1 MKMIEHLFKFI
12 ETNTVWDRTFPNYIQ
27 LLNVQL
33 QQIRNIIFW
42 YFAIVLVLVI
52 LFVCLLFCFVTE
64 FYVLQSGVQLWNWV
78 WVCNDIKLSC
88 F

>member
-12 ETNTVWDRTFPNYIQ
+12 ETNAVWDRTFPNYIQ

-42 YFAIVLVLVI
+42 YFCYCFGFSD
-52 LFVCLLFCFVTE
+52 FVCLFI
-64 FYVLQSGVQLWNWV
+64 VLLCDRILCTPIWCSTL
-78 WVCNDIKLSC
+78 KLSLSLQ
-88 F
+88 